1 MVVDTIKHFCDVN
14 YNNILYVIMGLL
26 VIFLIYL
33 CSSYRKAG
41 ERIAEDYMGQTDEE
55 IDQFR
60 RNIMN
65 GGL

>member
-1 MVVDTIKHFCDVN
+1 MVDSIKHFCDVN

-26 VIFLIYL
+26 IIFLGWL
-33 CSSYRKAG
+33 CYSYNKTG
-41 ERIAEDYMGQTDEE
+41 KRITEDYIVHTDEE

-65 GGL
+65 GSL